1 MALKDLGSVST
12 APDGP
17 PSAGESARTASI
29 PAVPSE
35 PAAEFVVASHH
46 ALFSEGEVT
55 RCDAC
60 GGTLSDPGES
70 EGYGIQGRGMYM
82 WRRGGESRFESVP
95 LCASCASAIGMTAL
109 ARWEI
114 EEEEG

>member
-1 MALKDLGSVST
+1 VDS
-12 APDGP
+12 
-17 PSAGESARTASI
+17 
-29 PAVPSE
+29 
-35 PAAEFVVASHH
+35 
-46 ALFSEGEVT
+46 EVT

-60 GGTLSDPGES
+60 GGALRDADES
-70 EGYGIQGRGMYM
+70 EGYGIEGRGVYM
-82 WRRGGESRFESVP
+82 WRRGGESRFESAP